1 MPLLQSDLA
10 EWDDGRFSSEEIEQ
24 AIRCAKRLLG
34 TPVAPAGTYMN
45 VHAAEDFAPCEI
57 VTLDADG
64 NAKRWSGT
72 GMPIG
77 ITIGPLGKGN
87 YGWIQTKQ

>member
-1 MPLLQSDLA
+1 
-10 EWDDGRFSSEEIEQ
+10 
-24 AIRCAKRLLG
+24 
-34 TPVAPAGTYMN
+34 MN